1 MQGHIREMAALLQGM
16 GRGGDTILAHINP
29 QEAMLL
35 DAVTDGGSINPVT
48 GMPEFFMGGYGDP
61 EELGIG
67 EPGENPQ
74 STGGDNPGDPYG
86 GDDPT
91 GPQFENE
98 FLSYPLNYG
107 IRGLGA
113 QYVPNPRYEM
123 PTNQVWTRGYGQT
136 GLIDKYG
143 ITGGY
148 TDPTPGQL
156 SALNTYIT
164 NNPYQAPSSF
174 LDTLK
179 TAVTGAIEIP
189 PNIVGV
195 DLEFTGKDLFGG
207 DLSRALAGRPGNQPA
222 MSAEINPLGIVGG
235 AAADFAGALVGG
247 AISPTVNVD
256 TSGNV
261 TTHGGIGNTIDQIS
275 DFVDNPPDIVSDITN
290 LPAEIA
296 DVLGITTTPTDEQ
309 QIASNAAPSPLS
321 LTMEPPA
328 TISPEA
334 NMQPLGSPVDVQPA
348 QTMPNLGPMDAA
360 PQPGNNAPYTVV
372 DEFLDKTYDVVTGI
386 PNFIATLPDRLSP
399 AKASIPGQQA
409 STNTGIPPNYF
420 EESNDPFFQTPLQ
433 MTSPQQVAEQIIAQQ
448 ELVNAL
454 TQPGYTRAG
463 QGRIYL

>member
-1 MQGHIREMAALLQGM
+1 MAALLQGM

-48 GMPEFFMGGYGDP
+48 GMPEFFMDEFGDQ
-61 EELGIG
+61 ESLGIG
-67 EPGENPQ
+67 EPGEQ
-74 STGGDNPGDPYG
+74 GTGGDQAGDPYG

-107 IRGLGA
+107 IRDLGA
-113 QYVPNPRYEM
+113 QYVPNPNYAPR
-123 PTNQVWTRGYGQT
+123 NDVISSNT
-136 GLIDKYG
+136 G
-143 ITGGY
+143 TGGY

-156 SALNTYIT
+156 SALNTYVT

-179 TAVTGAIEIP
+179 TAVTGLIELP
-189 PNIVGV
+189 PNLVGV
-195 DLEFTGKDLFGG
+195 DLEFTGKDIFGG

-235 AAADFAGALVGG
+235 AAADLAGALVGG
-247 AISPTVNVD
+247 AISPTVNID

-261 TTHGGIGNTIDQIS
+261 TTHGGIGNTIDQVT
-275 DFVDNPPDIVSDITN
+275 DFIADPPDIVSGVTG

-296 DVLGITTTPTDEQ
+296 DALGITTTPTDEQ

-321 LTMEPPA
+321 LTVEPPDAMEPP
-328 TISPEA
+328 E
-334 NMQPLGSPVDVQPA
+334 NMQPLGSPGDVQPA
-348 QTMPNLGPMDAA
+348 QTMPNMTPMNAVSPPSDA
-360 PQPGNNAPYTVV
+360 APYTVV
-372 DEFLDKTYDVVTGI
+372 DEYLDKAYDVVTGI
-386 PNFIATLPDRLSP
+386 PNFIATIPDRLSP
-399 AKASIPGQQA
+399 ATVSIPGQQA
-409 STNTGIPPNYF
+409 STNTGLPPDYF
-420 EESNDPFFQTPLQ
+420 EESNDPFYQTPLQ
-433 MTSPQQVAEQIIAQQ
+433 MTTPQQVAEQIIAQQ